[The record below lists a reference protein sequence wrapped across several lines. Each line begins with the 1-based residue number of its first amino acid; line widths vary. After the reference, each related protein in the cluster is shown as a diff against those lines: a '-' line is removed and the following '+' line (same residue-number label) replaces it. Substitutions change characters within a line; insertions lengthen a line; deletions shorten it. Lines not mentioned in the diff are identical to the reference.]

1 MSNTEIK
8 NLKESKS
15 REWSR
20 DLDKEEEAL
29 ATALVERH
37 GPQVVDSIAAAKA
50 GLDRAVQLY
59 EDLESLAGEISATSY
74 RDEFGQALEQ
84 VGFWSWGLSGFED
97 AVRARAEPTSEPGAE
112 RSS

>member
-1 MSNTEIK
+1 MDPDPLMKAAPRSLGH
-8 NLKESKS
+8 NLD
-15 REWSR
+15 R
-20 DLDKEEEAL
+20 EEEAL
-29 ATALVERH
+29 ATALLERF
-37 GPQVVDSIAAAKA
+37 GPEIVDSITAAKA

-97 AVRARAEPTSEPGAE
+97 AVRARAEPTSERGVE
-112 RSS
+112 HSS